1 MTTRRFHK
9 KGKKGNRRTKHNR
22 QNYKKPRLVVY
33 GKIYA
38 NWCGHCKS
46 MEQDWKR
53 LEKRMRPLKSVNI
66 ESEEKDHKI
75 AAFNKKHK
83 TNLEL
88 KGGFPTL
95 FKLKNHG
102 GAVEYY
108 EGGERS
114 EAALHA
120 WLNEAG
126 GSSSSERGGSEPESM
141 QNQNQNQNKNNSFL
155 ANLF

>member
-1 MTTRRFHK
+1 MATRRFQKKRFHK
-9 KGKKGNRRTKHNR
+9 KGTRTQKNH
-22 QNYKKPRLVVY
+22 KKPRLVVY

-38 NWCGHCKS
+38 NWCGHCRS

-102 GAVEYY
+102 APVEYY
-108 EGGERS
+108 EGGDRS
-114 EAALHA
+114 EASLHA
-120 WLNEAG
+120 WLTSDPMQN
-126 GSSSSERGGSEPESM
+126 

>member
-1 MTTRRFHK
+1 MATRRFHK
-9 KGKKGNRRTKHNR
+9 KGKKGNRRTKNQKGH
-22 QNYKKPRLVVY
+22 KKPHLVVY

-38 NWCGHCKS
+38 TWCGHCRA
-46 MEQDWKR
+46 MEHDWKR
-53 LEKRMRPLKSVNI
+53 LEKKMRPLKSVNI

-95 FKLKNHG
+95 FKLKTHG

-120 WLNEAG
+120 WLNEV
-126 GSSSSERGGSEPESM
+126 GGSEPM
-141 QNQNQNQNKNNSFL
+141 QREENSDQNQNKNNSFL

>member
-1 MTTRRFHK
+1 MATRRFYK
-9 KGKKGNRRTKHNR
+9 KGKKEKKGNKKTQKNH
-22 QNYKKPRLVVY
+22 KKPRLVVY

-38 NWCGHCKS
+38 NWCGHCRA
-46 MEQDWKR
+46 MEPDWKR

-83 TNLEL
+83 TNLAL

-95 FKLKNHG
+95 FKLPENG
-102 GAVEYY
+102 GPVKYY
-108 EGGERS
+108 EGGDRS
-114 EAALHA
+114 EDALHA
-120 WLNEAG
+120 WLNE
-126 GSSSSERGGSEPESM
+126 SGGSEPESVHL
-141 QNQNQNQNKNNSFL
+141 QREENQNLNKNNNFL